1 MQWLFLKRKFNY
13 LKSLIKIS
21 VPCTV
26 QFVWSNFHH
35 DYISPFISCVYM
47 FLQQRC
53 NTSFHW
59 LDVWMRKTLIDD
71 MQHAFVFSSFVPNT
85 ENTNNIYRKTKTHG
99 ITINNTSS
107 IGKKKRPPLSV
118 RTRTKPHCD
127 GRSNRNRISLAY
139 LVSGIFFLRYLAL
152 DGLRVFWAQLLHSIR
167 TYLRLKK
174 HFLLI
179 LSLFC
184 SVWAK

>member
-1 MQWLFLKRKFNY
+1 MQWLFLKRKFNH

-26 QFVWSNFHH
+26 QFDWSNFHH
-35 DYISPFISCVYM
+35 DYISPFISCIYT

-59 LDVWMRKTLIDD
+59 LDVWMRKTLFDD

-107 IGKKKRPPLSV
+107 IGKKKRAPLSV

-139 LVSGIFFLRYLAL
+139 LVSGIFSC
-152 DGLRVFWAQLLHSIR
+152 GI
-167 TYLRLKK
+167 
-174 HFLLI
+174 
-179 LSLFC
+179 
-184 SVWAK
+184 